1 MLESVQV
8 IYSNT
13 TETQEPSLMSKPN
26 YDVVIIDDEVSVT
39 DIFQQYIIFKYKDWR
54 FMTFNN
60 SQIAH
65 SAIMNEQ
72 INAKVW
78 VIDMMMPNKNG
89 ADIAEAVRETQGSDP
104 VVLAYTA
111 LEKRTLETQDAYRDG
126 MKHFNHVINKR
137 EDFSSILSLIE
148 VWVT

>member
-1 MLESVQV
+1 
-8 IYSNT
+8 
-13 TETQEPSLMSKPN
+13 MSSPD

-39 DIFQQYIIFKYKDWR
+39 DIFQQYIIYKYKDWR

-60 SQIAH
+60 SQMAH
-65 SAIMNEQ
+65 EAITNGQLE
-72 INAKVW
+72 AKVW

-89 ADIAEAVRETQGSDP
+89 ADIAEAVREFQGEDL

-111 LEKRTLETQDAYRDG
+111 LEKRTLETQDAYSHG

-137 EDFSSILSLIE
+137 EDFTSILSLIE
-148 VWVT
+148 VWVA

>member
-1 MLESVQV
+1 
-8 IYSNT
+8 
-13 TETQEPSLMSKPN
+13 MSSPD

-60 SQIAH
+60 SQMAH
-65 SAIMNEQ
+65 EAITTGQLE
-72 INAKVW
+72 AKVW

-89 ADIAEAVRETQGSDP
+89 ADIAEAVREYQGEDP

-111 LEKRTLETQDAYRDG
+111 LEKRTLETQDAYSHG

-137 EDFSSILSLIE
+137 EDFTSILSLIE
-148 VWVT
+148 VWVA

>member
-1 MLESVQV
+1 
-8 IYSNT
+8 
-13 TETQEPSLMSKPN
+13 MSSPN

-39 DIFQQYIIFKYKDWR
+39 DIFQQYMLYKYKDWR

-60 SQIAH
+60 SQLAH
-65 SAIMNEQ
+65 TAILNGQ
-72 INAKVW
+72 IDAKVW

-89 ADIAEAVRETQGSDP
+89 ADIAEAVRESQGSDP

-111 LEKRTLETQDAYRDG
+111 LEKRTLETQEAYRHG

-137 EDFSSILSLIE
+137 EDFTSILSLIE
-148 VWVT
+148 VWVA